1 MFRNIIFDWS
11 GTLCDDLT
19 LTLECTNYVLA
30 QYGLPALDEDAF
42 RAEFQ
47 LPYPAYYAWKTPG
60 ASIDEVEAHYRHVLS
75 KPKSK
80 VTILP
85 HAREFLEH
93 CAAAGIRCFILSSMD
108 SIAFAEQAAELGV
121 AHFFEGIHT
130 GILNKEAH
138 IHRLLHEHALR
149 AEDTAFIGDMQ
160 HDMHAAH
167 CAGVFAIGVLTG
179 YNNATQLHEAA
190 PDLVVPH
197 LGKLQQIMQR
207 SLTRPVRQDAI
218 RLHSLSFDCCLGVPE
233 TERATPQRVT
243 ADIRIVPPCG
253 FGEMGDDLSRTI
265 DYDALSQSLIALA
278 RAEPT
283 VLLETLAHKLA
294 THCVQDWGATDARV
308 QLHKYILPATAS
320 VSATAHC
327 RKENPERG

>member
-1 MFRNIIFDWS
+1 MFRNLIFDWS

-19 LTLECTNYVLA
+19 LTIECTNYVLA
-30 QYGLPALDEDAF
+30 QYGLPALDEAGF

-60 ASIDEVEAHYRHVLS
+60 VPIEDLEAHYRHVLS
-75 KPKSK
+75 NPQSR

-85 HAREFLEH
+85 HAREFLEY

-138 IHRLLHEHALR
+138 IHHLLHQHDLR

-160 HDMHAAH
+160 HDMNAAH
-167 CAGVFAIGVLTG
+167 CAGVFGIGVLTG
-179 YNNATQLHEAA
+179 YNNAAQLHEAT

-197 LGKLQQIMQR
+197 LGKLQQLMQR
-207 SLTRPVRQDAI
+207 SARPARRDFI
-218 RLHSLSFDCCLGVPE
+218 RLHELAFTCRLGVPE
-233 TERATPQRVT
+233 NERAIAQPLKATVT
-243 ADIRIVPPCG
+243 IIPGRS
-253 FGEMGDDLSRTI
+253 FGAMEENLARTI
-265 DYDALSQSLIALA
+265 DYDALSRSLIALA
-278 RAEPT
+278 QAQPT
-283 VLLETLAHKLA
+283 ILLETLAHKLA
-294 THCVQDWGATDARV
+294 AHCVHEWGAAEAKV
-308 QLHKYILPATAS
+308 ELHKYILPCTSS

-327 RKENPERG
+327 RR